1 MTTIAACVIEGVM
14 CSDSGWTDGTS
25 RGAAKKIFRIR
36 GELLGFSG
44 NLDEIQPWI
53 EDYRR
58 ELDPSGNNVQALRL
72 SGGQLSYWIL
82 GSWMNVLEPFFAI
95 GSGAMAARA
104 AMDRGATVRESV
116 KTAIKYDAGSFG
128 PVRTYRV

>member
-1 MTTIAACVIEGVM
+1 M

-25 RGAAKKIFRIR
+25 RGAARKVFRIR
-36 GELLGFSG
+36 GELLGFAG

-53 EDYRR
+53 DDYKRGV
-58 ELDPSGNNVQALRL
+58 DPSGNHVQALRL
-72 SGGQLSYWIL
+72 ADGKLSYWIL
-82 GSWMNVLEPFFAI
+82 GGWMTVLETYFAI

-104 AMDRGATVRESV
+104 AMKHGATVRESV
-116 KTAIKYDAGSFG
+116 RTAITFDAGSFG